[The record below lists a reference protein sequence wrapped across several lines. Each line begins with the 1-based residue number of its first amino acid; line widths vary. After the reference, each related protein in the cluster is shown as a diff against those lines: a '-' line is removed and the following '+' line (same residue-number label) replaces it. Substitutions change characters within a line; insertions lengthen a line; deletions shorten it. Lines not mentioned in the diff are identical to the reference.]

1 MVVQD
6 GAGGQ
11 QGARGSAGG
20 SISSGAPLGLDT
32 LEGCR
37 KRLGELATEMISLRQ
52 VVATQQSTISQLQV
66 TGSLEQDNSWSLN
79 GSFNWTHSN
88 EASLCSVLRLTS
100 TIGIQGWIG
109 HFAVEDWRLG
119 FQQLETCNRTCQTW
133 YILAFENAMLV

>member
-1 MVVQD
+1 MCCCAMICGLHAGCSGDPLELPVDGCKAQDGALLVQD
-6 GAGGQ
+6 GVGGQ

-66 TGSLEQDNSWSLN
+66 TPLEQ
-79 GSFNWTHSN
+79 
-88 EASLCSVLRLTS
+88 
-100 TIGIQGWIG
+100 
-109 HFAVEDWRLG
+109 
-119 FQQLETCNRTCQTW
+119 
-133 YILAFENAMLV
+133 LVIK

>member
-66 TGSLEQDNSWSLN
+66 GPIERLAKGIKSFKSSWPLQPLK
-79 GSFNWTHSN
+79 H
-88 EASLCSVLRLTS
+88 C
-100 TIGIQGWIG
+100 
-109 HFAVEDWRLG
+109 
-119 FQQLETCNRTCQTW
+119 ETCQYNQSTSKMHAQV
-133 YILAFENAMLV
+133 LENPMVPSSNLSQAFEA